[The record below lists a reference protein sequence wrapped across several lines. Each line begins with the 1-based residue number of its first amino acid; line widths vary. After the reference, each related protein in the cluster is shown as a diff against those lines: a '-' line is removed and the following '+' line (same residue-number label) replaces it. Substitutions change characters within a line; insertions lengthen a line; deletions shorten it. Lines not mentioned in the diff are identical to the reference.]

1 MPYLLDTCTLSDY
14 LKDDLPTMVRL
25 KQEKPYNIYF
35 SAVTRF
41 EVEYGLQLKPSSIA
55 KIEPQLKVIYQKT
68 KTLDFSATEAKVTAK
83 IRKELRQM
91 GQPIGFYDLLIAGT
105 AVAHDL
111 ILVTSN
117 VKEFAKVKELKIEN
131 WRSNDQ

>member
-14 LKDDLPTMVRL
+14 LKGDRDTMVRF
-25 KQEKPYNIYF
+25 KQEKPYNIHF
-35 SAVTRF
+35 SAITRF
-41 EVEYGLQLKPSSIA
+41 EIEYGLQLKSSLIE
-55 KIEPQLKVIYQKT
+55 KIEPQLEVIYQKT
-68 KTLDFSATEAKVTAK
+68 KTLDFSAIEAKVTAK
-83 IRKELRQM
+83 IRKELKQM

-105 AVAHDL
+105 AVTHDL

-131 WRSNDQ
+131 WRSNK

>member
-14 LKDDLPTMVRL
+14 LKGDLSTMSRL

-41 EVEYGLQLKPSSIA
+41 EIEYGLQLKPSLVEKIA
-55 KIEPQLKVIYQKT
+55 PQLKAIYQKT
-68 KTLDFSATEAKVTAK
+68 KTIDFSVTEANITAK
-83 IRKELRQM
+83 IRSELRQT
-91 GQPIGFYDLLIAGT
+91 GKPIGFYDLLIAGT
-105 AVAHDL
+105 AVAHNL

-117 VKEFAKVKELKIEN
+117 VEEFSRVKELTLEN
-131 WRSNDQ
+131 WR